1 MIDPELQQSLARV
14 RDVMDRL
21 SEQFLA
27 RVNALEQRGID
38 EAQIKRLTEGARAMK
53 DSSRLYLEWAHYY
66 AKEVGRVDHGDGEAD
81 EPFLDEGSGFED
93 VGFR

>member
-1 MIDPELQQSLARV
+1 MIDPELQQSLAHV
-14 RDVMDRL
+14 RESMERL

-38 EAQIKRLTEGARAMK
+38 GSQIKRLTEGARAMK
-53 DSSRLYLEWAHYY
+53 DSSRLYLDWAHHY
-66 AKEVGRVDHGDGEAD
+66 AKEVGKVDHGEVEE